1 MLDIQAAGLITLAHA
16 SAGPLNDIIVPSGNC
31 AGSTGFLA
39 PEPPH
44 SQPRSP
50 SSSPPSPGAAAAAED
65 LAKAFAHQLE
75 HILSLS
81 TEKQDELRR
90 NAREN
95 AVTKFGTDVFERGWL
110 DGCRDL
116 SSRLDLLRLRDRG
129 SREKE
134 E

>member
-1 MLDIQAAGLITLAHA
+1 MLDVQAAGLITLAHA

-39 PEPPH
+39 PEPHSH
-44 SQPRSP
+44 SQSRPASP
-50 SSSPPSPGAAAAAED
+50 SPPSPDAAAAAGDD

-81 TEKQDELRR
+81 TEKQDEVRR
-90 NAREN
+90 NARQN

-116 SSRLDLLRLRDRG
+116 SSRLDT
-129 SREKE
+129 REKE

>member
-39 PEPPH
+39 AHETPH
-44 SQPRSP
+44 SQSR
-50 SSSPPSPGAAAAAED
+50 SPPSPVAAAAAD
-65 LAKAFAHQLE
+65 LAKSFADQLE

-81 TEKQDELRR
+81 TEKQDEVRR
-90 NAREN
+90 NARKN
-95 AVTKFGTDVFERGWL
+95 AVAKFGTDVFERGWL

-116 SSRLDLLRLRDRG
+116 SKRLDLLRDRG

-134 E
+134 Q